1 MRAHIFIQR
10 VSRVRAQTLV
20 AEDGK
25 NEKKRSSDGNLVNVG
40 NFDTDGANVNR
51 NDPRNANDNL
61 GVSFSRSANP
71 FFILLFFKRGIE
83 GDFFRP

>member
-10 VSRVRAQTLV
+10 ASRLKTQSLV

-25 NEKKRSSDGNLVNVG
+25 NEKKRSSDGNLVIVG
-40 NFDTDGANVNR
+40 NFDADGANVNR
-51 NDPRNANDNL
+51 NDPRNVNDNL

-71 FFILLFFKRGIE
+71 FSILLLPTGRQAF
-83 GDFFRP
+83 